1 MFSKN
6 GKSKTNPESEGQ
18 PVLFRVIPPKSG
30 EFSLQGFINVLE
42 ALDLV
47 DEVLSLE
54 LAATDDRVRMYVRS
68 ARPDHV
74 LSALQS
80 HYAQARFETMPREED
95 PLLPEGEG
103 TVCRQA
109 LWPSGER
116 WLPLQVQD
124 GTEDDGDPFVDM
136 LAGLSA
142 EIPPGTRVV
151 TRVLLS
157 EKDRDWSER
166 WRTQAMSGSG
176 SANQM
181 AVDAMRREQSGS
193 GKAGDKGDDAFAS
206 SQFLQLLLLAAGIV
220 ALVAYVYLHRWF
232 MDIWNEHRIELF
244 AYGALALVAVGG
256 LGYLL
261 HRWGIFRTLFGSRP
275 EPKFYD
281 PELVRLRVSGAAF
294 RLEVQLYALLAG
306 GSERTGVAERALRP
320 VVASYRRFDSPMGA
334 RFEAGPVERLSCFD
348 PATDDL
354 GFVGGHKRLFGG
366 SSVGEGVVGTRE
378 AAALWHMP
386 GNGVEVSGL
395 VRAGSRRL
403 PVPQEMFA
411 PDDGQ
416 DSGTP
421 VGMEAY
427 GDGGLRRLSL
437 PDEVTR
443 LSGLVV
449 ARTGM
454 GKTTLARH
462 ICRSLLRDRAAGTG
476 DAALVVVDPHSDLVL
491 DILEAMPVG
500 AASDVRLID
509 LGDERRA
516 CGLNLLDTRTFPD
529 RDQTVETVL
538 TVARSSSLNWGD
550 RMAEILRWTLN
561 ALYEA
566 NRHREAAEQYTIYD
580 GIPFLTD
587 EETRHEIIR
596 EGLATED
603 PDSRER
609 DVSVA
614 QWWHEIFPVLVPRND
629 RAALAPV
636 LRKLGQYK
644 GTRSARRVLG
654 QRRTTLDIEDT
665 VRSGKVLLVNSARA
679 QTGAEVSS
687 IVGGAILNLLN
698 HIVKQQG
705 KLPRAERRRVVVIV
719 DEMQVFPGVPFDE
732 MLSELRKFGGSLL
745 MATQSLDRLNEM
757 NEKSETMRETIL
769 SNLGMLVSFQV
780 NASDAELLQREL
792 KSEVIE
798 DRDIVDLPPHHCY
811 GRLTLAGGNAHF
823 SMELLRP
830 LPGSAGIAGLVRE
843 ASDAYTRPT
852 ADVDAENAS
861 YMEGKYREYF
871 DLPEEDDT
879 DDDDSQDDDPDS
891 DDDDP
896 DDEDR

>member
-6 GKSKTNPESEGQ
+6 GKSNSEPG
-18 PVLFRVIPPKSG
+18 PALFRVIPPKSG
-30 EFSLQGFINVLE
+30 EFSIQGFINALE

-74 LSALQS
+74 LSAIQS
-80 HYAQARFETMPREED
+80 HYAQARFATVPPEED
-95 PLLPEGEG
+95 PLLLSEGQG
-103 TVCRQA
+103 TVFRQV
-109 LWPSGER
+109 LWPAGER
-116 WLPLQVQD
+116 WLPFQVQD
-124 GTEDDGDPFVDM
+124 EAYEDGDPFVDM
-136 LAGLSA
+136 LAGMSA
-142 EIPPGTRVV
+142 EIPPGGRVV

-181 AVDAMRREQSGS
+181 AVDSMRREEGGPGTAGGKGEDGS
-193 GKAGDKGDDAFAS
+193 GGG
-206 SQFLQLLLLAAGIV
+206 QMLQLVLIV
-220 ALVAYVYLHRWF
+220 VGMLALVGFAYLHSTL
-232 MDIWNEHRIELF
+232 ITVWNEHRIELF
-244 AYGALALVAVGG
+244 IFGALALAALGG
-256 LGYLL
+256 LGYML
-261 HRWGIFRTLFGSRP
+261 HRIGVFRALFGGTP

-306 GSERTGVAERALRP
+306 GEGTDLAERALRP

-334 RFEAGPVERLSCFD
+334 RFAAGPVERLDSFD
-348 PATDDL
+348 PAADDL
-354 GFVGGHKRLFGG
+354 GFAGGHKRLLGV
-366 SSVGEGVVGTRE
+366 SRNGEGVVGTRE
-378 AAALWHMP
+378 AAALWHVP
-386 GNGVEVSGL
+386 GDGVEVSGL

-411 PDDGQ
+411 PDDGRY
-416 DSGTP
+416 GAAP
-421 VGMEAY
+421 VGVEAY

-491 DILEAMPVG
+491 DILDAMPVG

-509 LGDERRA
+509 LGDESRA

-529 RDQTVETVL
+529 RDLTVETVL
-538 TVARSSSLNWGD
+538 TVARSSSHNWGD
-550 RMAEILRWTLN
+550 RMEEILRWTLS

-566 NRHREAAEQYTIYD
+566 NRHREADEQYTIYD

-587 EETRHEIIR
+587 EDRRKEIIQESGNR
-596 EGLATED
+596 TV
-603 PDSRER
+603 R
-609 DVSVA
+609 
-614 QWWHEIFPVLVPRND
+614 QWWNDIYPVLVPRDD

-636 LRKLGQYK
+636 LRKLGQYE
-644 GTRSARRVLG
+644 GTESARRVLG
-654 QRRTTLDIEDT
+654 QRRCTLDIADT
-665 VRSGKVLLVNSARA
+665 IRSGRVLLVNSARA
-679 QTGAEVSS
+679 QAGAEVSS

-698 HIVKQQG
+698 HIVKQQAR
-705 KLPRAERRRVVVIV
+705 LRPEERRRVVVIV
-719 DEMQVFPGVPFDE
+719 DEMQTFPGVPFDE

-780 NASDAELLQREL
+780 NASDAALLQREL
-792 KSEVIE
+792 ESDVIE

-811 GRLTLAGGNAHF
+811 GRLTLEGGNAHF
-823 SMELLRP
+823 SMELLPP
-830 LPGSAGIAGLVRE
+830 LPGNSGLAGLVRE
-843 ASDAYTRPT
+843 ASDAYTSPT
-852 ADVDAENAS
+852 ADVDEENS
-861 YMEGKYREYF
+861 DNMEGKYRDYF
-871 DLPEEDDT
+871 DLPDDDVDSDNDDQEDD
-879 DDDDSQDDDPDS
+879 
-891 DDDDP
+891 
-896 DDEDR
+896 DR